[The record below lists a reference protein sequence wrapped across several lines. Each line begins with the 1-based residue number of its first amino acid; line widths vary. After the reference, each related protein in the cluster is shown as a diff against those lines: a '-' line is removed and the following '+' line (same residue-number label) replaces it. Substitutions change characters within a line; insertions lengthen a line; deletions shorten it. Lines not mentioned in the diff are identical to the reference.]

1 MRQVFSPEFLVS
13 LEIRDMM
20 DRLVQS
26 LEQGQV
32 RAELALP
39 ERKIAHLGFIQSVV
53 TRLAG
58 NSALLKGWAVTL
70 VAATFAL
77 AAKDADVRFVLIAY
91 VPTIAF
97 WLLDA
102 YYLQQERLFR
112 DLFSAVAGKPEDEI
126 DFSMD
131 TSSFHRPLLSAAFAF
146 VNSVFYGFLI
156 AIVLVVMFFFPQ
168 VGK

>member
-1 MRQVFSPEFLVS
+1 MPEKKV
-13 LEIRDMM
+13 
-20 DRLVQS
+20 
-26 LEQGQV
+26 
-32 RAELALP
+32 
-39 ERKIAHLGFIQSVV
+39 AHLGFVQSII

-77 AAKDADVRFVLIAY
+77 AAKDTDVRFILIAY

-102 YYLQQERLFR
+102 FYLRQERLFR
-112 DLFSAVAGKPEDEI
+112 DLYSAVAGKPEDKI

-131 TSSFHRPLLSAAFAF
+131 TSSFNQSFLSAALAY

-156 AIVLVVMFFFPQ
+156 AILLGVMFLFPEFGQ
-168 VGK
+168 